1 MTIIQNAGAGRGS
14 FGFYN
19 DTVNQSLRFED
30 GDNAYLNKTLSAS
43 NGTIFT
49 FSCWVKLGNLGINR
63 CLLQGY
69 EDSNNFTQILL
80 YSDNVVG
87 VYSATSGAARL
98 YAKTTAL
105 QRDTGAWYNIVVKF
119 NGTSS
124 SEEFKI
130 YVNGVNQALTTTTA
144 LAAHQSLIGNSN
156 AHYIGNNFNQ
166 SLDMDG
172 YMAEVNFIDGTALDA
187 DSFGETK
194 DGIWIPKDTSGLTFG
209 TNGFRL
215 QFDQTGTG
223 TASTS
228 TIGADTSGQTN
239 HFTSNNLASI
249 DSNMPDCPEN
259 NFATFNALEKHSAS
273 VLSQGSLV
281 STSANAN
288 DWECVGSTM
297 HVSSG
302 KWYCEV
308 VLTGASGTFDLI
320 IGVARSNSF
329 EFLAGNT
336 FYTPASNY
344 GYYAAVGD
352 IYAGGALSGDFNVTY
367 TNGDIIGI
375 AIDMDN
381 LAVYFAK
388 NNTYINS
395 GNPAS
400 GSSKTGLSGALL
412 AGASYQVAVGAYQN
426 NITFTANFGQDSS
439 FVGAETAQGN
449 ADGNGIGDF
458 YYAPPSG
465 YLAICSSNLPDIT
478 IGPDQDTQA
487 DDHFNTVLWTGT
499 GSGGTRAIS
508 GVGFSPDWVWTKN
521 LTEDYSH
528 TAYDSVR
535 GAGSEVELQPS
546 NTNAEGDGNPETYG
560 YLSAFDSDGFTSTS
574 GSAGNAQNLYF
585 NESSKNYAA
594 WNWLAGTAFSN
605 DASETSVGTL
615 DSEGQINTTAG
626 FSIIKYSGSNSGA
639 SFAHGLSQAPEL
651 VIIKQRNATSMW
663 AVGYDVPDWT
673 WSSDYIQLQVNSQ
686 KGADGGSTI
695 FTAAP
700 SSTVV
705 NIGGGSVTSTSGK
718 NLIAYC
724 FHSVEGYSKIGQY
737 EGNNAANGA
746 FVYTGFRP
754 AMVIVKNLDATAQW
768 LLLDNKRDPYNVGA
782 NYSSPDLPNAYNAVS
797 GGFYD
802 FLSNGFKW
810 RLGDNNLG
818 SANSANTYV
827 YYAVAEQPFKF
838 ANAR

>member
-194 DGIWIPKDTSGLTFG
+194 DGIWIPKNTSSLTFG

-228 TIGADTSGQTN
+228 TIGADISGNNN
-239 HFTSNNLASI
+239 HFTSNNLVST

-259 NFATFNALEKHSAS
+259 NFATLNLLYSSISAS
-273 VLSQGSLV
+273 YPTPVLSEGNLAASTNSGSNWKTV
-281 STSANAN
+281 PTTMYMST
-288 DWECVGSTM
+288 
-297 HVSSG
+297 G
-302 KWYCEV
+302 KWYSEV
-308 VLTGASGTFDLI
+308 L
-320 IGVARSNSF
+320 
-329 EFLAGNT
+329 
-336 FYTPASNY
+336 
-344 GYYAAVGD
+344 
-352 IYAGGALSGDFNVTY
+352 VTY
-367 TNGDIIGI
+367 TDAVDSFIGFASSEFNGQAYAPTETAFGYQFHPALGIRHNSSQLSAQTFTQDDIIGL
-375 AIDMDN
+375 ALNMDDN
-381 LAVYFAK
+381 EIKFYK
-388 NNTYINS
+388 N
-395 GNPAS
+395 
-400 GSSKTGLSGALL
+400 GSLLYTATSVAAGSWSVALTLLYTKTL
-412 AGASYQVAVGAYQN
+412 Y
-426 NITFTANFGQDSS
+426 ANFGQDSS
-439 FVGAETAQGN
+439 FAGNETAQGN
-449 ADGNGIGDF
+449 TDGNGIGDF

-465 YLAICSSNLPDIT
+465 FLALCSSNLPELT
-478 IGPDQDTQA
+478 IGPDQTTQA
-487 DDHFNTVLWTGT
+487 DDNFNTVLWTGN
-499 GSGGTRAIS
+499 GSDGRSIT
-508 GVGFSPDWVWTKN
+508 GVGFDPDFVWIRSRN
-521 LTEDYSH
+521 LATSH
-528 TAYDSVR
+528 LLNDTIR
-535 GAGSEVELQPS
+535 GANKTLFSEG
-546 NTNAEGDGNPETYG
+546 TNAETADNGGG
-560 YLSAFDSDGFTSTS
+560 YLSAFVTDGFSVTS
-574 GSAGNAQNLYF
+574 GGSGDDAVND
-585 NESSKNYAA
+585 SSDTYVA

-605 DASETSVGTL
+605 SAGANGATIASS
-615 DSEGQINTTAG
+615 GQVNTTAG
-626 FSIIKYSGSNSGA
+626 FSIVSWVLGSTDNGTIGHSLGV
-639 SFAHGLSQAPEL
+639 APD
-651 VIIKQRNATSMW
+651 VIIVKNRDAVAQWLVYHSGNTASPETDYLALEATQ
-663 AVGYDVPDWT
+663 ATIDDVRAWNDTAPT
-673 WSSDYIQLQVNSQ
+673 SSVFTIGDVSWW
-686 KGADGGSTI
+686 GGSTD
-695 FTAAP
+695 
-700 SSTVV
+700 
-705 NIGGGSVTSTSGK
+705 NM
-718 NLIAYC
+718 IAYC
-724 FHSVEGYSKIGQY
+724 FHNVEGYSKFGTY
-737 EGNNAANGA
+737 EGNGNNDGT

-754 AMVIVKNLDATAQW
+754 AFLLVKSVDSTSDW
-768 LLLDNKRDPYNVGA
+768 LLVDDKRIGYNPENEYIEVNNA
-782 NYSSPDLPNAYNAVS
+782 NAEGTVNMYDLV
-797 GGFYD
+797 
-802 FLSNGFKW
+802 SNGFKN
-810 RLGDNNLG
+810 RDRTADPN
-818 SANSANTYV
+818 
-827 YYAVAEQPFKF
+827 VAETYLYIAFADQPFKF

>member
-130 YVNGVNQALTTTTA
+130 YVNGVNQALTTTNA

-194 DGIWIPKDTSGLTFG
+194 DGVWIPKNTSVLTFG

-259 NFATFNALEKHSAS
+259 NFATLNLLYSSISAS
-273 VLSQGSLV
+273 YPTPVLSEGDLAASTNSGSNWKTV
-281 STSANAN
+281 PTTMYMST
-288 DWECVGSTM
+288 
-297 HVSSG
+297 G
-302 KWYCEV
+302 KWYSEV
-308 VLTGASGTFDLI
+308 L
-320 IGVARSNSF
+320 
-329 EFLAGNT
+329 
-336 FYTPASNY
+336 
-344 GYYAAVGD
+344 
-352 IYAGGALSGDFNVTY
+352 VTY
-367 TNGDIIGI
+367 TDAVDSFIGFASSEFNGQAYAPTETAFGYQFHPALGIRHNSSQLSAQTFTQDDIIGL
-375 AIDMDN
+375 ALNMDDN
-381 LAVYFAK
+381 EIKFYK
-388 NNTYINS
+388 N
-395 GNPAS
+395 
-400 GSSKTGLSGALL
+400 GSLLYTATSVAAGSWSVALTLLYTKTL
-412 AGASYQVAVGAYQN
+412 Y
-426 NITFTANFGQDSS
+426 ANFGQDSS
-439 FVGAETAQGN
+439 FAGNETAQGN
-449 ADGNGIGDF
+449 TDGNGIGDF

-465 YLAICSSNLPDIT
+465 FLALCSSNLPELT
-478 IGPDQDTQA
+478 IGPDETTQA

-499 GSGGTRAIS
+499 GSGGTRSIS
-508 GVGFSPDWVWTKN
+508 GVGFSPDWVWARN
-521 LTEDYSH
+521 RTEAYSH
-528 TAYDSVR
+528 TLYDSVR
-535 GAGSEVELQPS
+535 GAGNDKELQS
-546 NTNAEGDGNPETYG
+546 NDTAAEGDGNNNQYG

-585 NESSKNYAA
+585 NESSKNY
-594 WNWLAGTAFSN
+594 
-605 DASETSVGTL
+605 
-615 DSEGQINTTAG
+615 
-626 FSIIKYSGSNSGA
+626 
-639 SFAHGLSQAPEL
+639 
-651 VIIKQRNATSMW
+651 QR
-663 AVGYDVPDWT
+663 
-673 WSSDYIQLQVNSQ
+673 L
-686 KGADGGSTI
+686 
-695 FTAAP
+695 
-700 SSTVV
+700 
-705 NIGGGSVTSTSGK
+705 
-718 NLIAYC
+718 C
-724 FHSVEGYSKIGQY
+724 
-737 EGNNAANGA
+737 
-746 FVYTGFRP
+746 
-754 AMVIVKNLDATAQW
+754 
-768 LLLDNKRDPYNVGA
+768 LL
-782 NYSSPDLPNAYNAVS
+782 
-797 GGFYD
+797 
-802 FLSNGFKW
+802 
-810 RLGDNNLG
+810 
-818 SANSANTYV
+818 
-827 YYAVAEQPFKF
+827 
-838 ANAR
+838 

>member
-1 MTIIQNAGAGRGS
+1 
-14 FGFYN
+14 
-19 DTVNQSLRFED
+19 
-30 GDNAYLNKTLSAS
+30 
-43 NGTIFT
+43 
-49 FSCWVKLGNLGINR
+49 
-63 CLLQGY
+63 
-69 EDSNNFTQILL
+69 
-80 YSDNVVG
+80 
-87 VYSATSGAARL
+87 
-98 YAKTTAL
+98 
-105 QRDTGAWYNIVVKF
+105 
-119 NGTSS
+119 
-124 SEEFKI
+124 
-130 YVNGVNQALTTTTA
+130 
-144 LAAHQSLIGNSN
+144 
-156 AHYIGNNFNQ
+156 
-166 SLDMDG
+166 
-172 YMAEVNFIDGTALDA
+172 
-187 DSFGETK
+187 
-194 DGIWIPKDTSGLTFG
+194 
-209 TNGFRL
+209 
-215 QFDQTGTG
+215 
-223 TASTS
+223 
-228 TIGADTSGQTN
+228 
-239 HFTSNNLASI
+239 
-249 DSNMPDCPEN
+249 
-259 NFATFNALEKHSAS
+259 
-273 VLSQGSLV
+273 
-281 STSANAN
+281 
-288 DWECVGSTM
+288 
-297 HVSSG
+297 
-302 KWYCEV
+302 
-308 VLTGASGTFDLI
+308 
-320 IGVARSNSF
+320 
-329 EFLAGNT
+329 
-336 FYTPASNY
+336 
-344 GYYAAVGD
+344 
-352 IYAGGALSGDFNVTY
+352 LSGDFNVTY

>member
-1 MTIIQNAGAGRGS
+1 MSIVQNAGAGRGS

-49 FSCWVKLGNLGINR
+49 FSCWVKLGNIGINR

-69 EDSNNFTQILL
+69 DDANNFTQILL
-80 YSDNVVG
+80 YSSNQVG
-87 VYSATSGAARL
+87 IYSSTSNTARL
-98 YAKTTAL
+98 YAVTTAL
-105 QRDTGAWYNIVVKF
+105 LRDTGAWYNIVVKF

-194 DGIWIPKDTSGLTFG
+194 DGIWIPKNTSGLTFG

-239 HFTSNNLASI
+239 HFTSNNLAAT

-259 NFATFNALEKHSAS
+259 NFATFNVLEKHSAS
-273 VLSQGSLV
+273 VLSEGNLV

-288 DWECVGSTM
+288 DWESVGSTM

-308 VLTGASGTFDLI
+308 VLTAASGTLDLM

-329 EFLAGNT
+329 SFLAGAT
-336 FYTPASNY
+336 FYTPASNF
-344 GYYAAVGD
+344 GYYASAGD
-352 IYAGGALSGDFNVTY
+352 IYAGGSLTGDFNVTY
-367 TNGDIIGI
+367 EVGDIIGI

-395 GNPAS
+395 GDPTS
-400 GSSKTGLSGALL
+400 GASKTGLSGALL

-426 NITFTANFGQDSS
+426 GTKFTANFGQDGT
-439 FVGAETAQGN
+439 FAGAKTAQGN

-651 VIIKQRNATSMW
+651 VIIKQRNTTSMW
-663 AVGYDVPDWT
+663 TVGYDVPDWT
-673 WSSDYIQLQVNSQ
+673 WSSDYIQLQVSAA
-686 KGADGGSTI
+686 KGADGGGTL

-705 NIGGGSVTSTSGK
+705 NIGGGSVTSTSGEP
-718 NLIAYC
+718 LIAYC

-782 NYSSPDLPNAYNAVS
+782 NYSSPDLPNAYNAIS
-797 GGFYD
+797 GGYYD